1 MRNLQ
6 TQWRRQVQKAR
17 GENHPAGLVRG
28 IQEEKEMNTEK
39 IKTLIKESGTP
50 AQVNRYLT
58 YLAKLASEKDNKGVL
73 KNPWMKHK
81 TDEYLAQIFNQVAE
95 DGLVFDGQ
103 SITLQNTGV
112 SYDYQAYKNKM
123 LLAYPESVI
132 DVGTVHTGDKFNF
145 QKDSGQ
151 VRYLHDIADPF
162 NRSESTIMGAYAV
175 IKNSRGDFLTL
186 LSKSDI
192 AKHRKVAKTDFIWKN
207 WYMEMV
213 SKTIMKKACK
223 QHFNDIFSNIERID
237 NDNYDLEKIAD
248 TITPEQ
254 VQEFADMIQKT
265 NSDLDKFLKFAEA
278 DCLENIRP
286 ELYPKLKTM
295 LSAKVAA

>member
-1 MRNLQ
+1 
-6 TQWRRQVQKAR
+6 
-17 GENHPAGLVRG
+17 
-28 IQEEKEMNTEK
+28 MNTEK
-39 IKTLIKESGTP
+39 IKALIKNSGTP

-58 YLAKLASEKDNKGVL
+58 YLARLATGKDNNGVL

-81 TDEYLAQIFNQVAE
+81 TDEYLAQIFNEVAE

-103 SITLQNTGV
+103 SITLQSTGV

-151 VRYLHDIADPF
+151 VKYLHDIADPF
-162 NRSESTIMGAYAV
+162 NRSEATIMGAYAV

-186 LSKSDI
+186 LSKADI
-192 AKHRKVAKTDFIWKN
+192 AKHRQVAKTDYIWKH

-237 NDNYDLEKIAD
+237 NENYDLENLTEK
-248 TITPEQ
+248 ITPAQAKELQ
-254 VQEFADMIQKT
+254 ALVSETQA
-265 NSDLDKFLKFAEA
+265 DLDLFLKFANATSIEEIAATEYDRAKTKLLAKKQAMEA
-278 DCLENIRP
+278 
-286 ELYPKLKTM
+286 
-295 LSAKVAA
+295 A